1 MKVLDSRRHTIL
13 AVAIAAVSL
22 TGCAGAADDGAQ
34 APEREQPPTDHREA
48 PSAPGTVAMKDV
60 KFMPDRLTIA
70 VGDRVTWR
78 NDESLDHNVVAQKGA
93 KFRSRAFGK
102 GETFTFVAKKPG
114 TIAYVC
120 TLHPG
125 MDGQLIVT
133 PDDGR
138 S

>member
-1 MKVLDSRRHTIL
+1 MNLLNSRRRTVL
-13 AVAIAAVSL
+13 AVAVTALSL
-22 TGCAGAADDGAQ
+22 TGCGGAADDGAQ
-34 APEREQPPTDHREA
+34 APEPGQATTGSAEA

-60 KFMPDRLTIA
+60 KFVPERLTIK
-70 VGDRVTWR
+70 VGDKVTWR

-102 GETFTFVAKKPG
+102 GATYTFTAKKPG
-114 TIAYVC
+114 TIDYVC

-133 PDDGR
+133 AR
-138 S
+138 